1 MSKKKTQ
8 HFMLHSQG
16 EDEKFFVKKA
26 KHKVRNNNID
36 EEDQIPE
43 NYEDLLKFREK
54 AANKNTPLY
63 KTFTDQDLPKLPRR
77 L

>member
-1 MSKKKTQ
+1 
-8 HFMLHSQG
+8 
-16 EDEKFFVKKA
+16 VKKA